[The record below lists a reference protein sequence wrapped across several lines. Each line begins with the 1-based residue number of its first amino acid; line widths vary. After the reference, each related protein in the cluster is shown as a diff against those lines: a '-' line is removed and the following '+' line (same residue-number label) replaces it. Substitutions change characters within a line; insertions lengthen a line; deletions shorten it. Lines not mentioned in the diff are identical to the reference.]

1 MGFSLPDLFQLHGD
15 LCLNVQLLN
24 HSRSVR
30 QRPCYSIL
38 TECFS
43 EACLAKTTT
52 WNWAHLPSKLMVAYS
67 RLNLS
72 SNVILEM
79 RLLQINVHEASS
91 SSTTIDHG
99 KNTPS
104 SSTTFCLALDI
115 KYTMFLGESLPRT
128 FHWRWHL
135 VLQNLGDSPRTTLV
149 TGLPCQGSCTLIAT
163 LPCRWEIQNSAYQKL
178 GVRIG

>member
-1 MGFSLPDLFQLHGD
+1 MGFSLPDPFQLHGD
-15 LCLNVQLLN
+15 LCLNVQFLN

-52 WNWAHLPSKLMVAYS
+52 WNKAHLPSKLMVVYS

-91 SSTTIDHG
+91 SSTTMERTHPALALHVALHWTS
-99 KNTPS
+99 NTPCFLVRAFQEPS
-104 SSTTFCLALDI
+104 IGADILFCR
-115 KYTMFLGESLPRT
+115 TLGTAHAQHWSLGFPAKAAAP
-128 FHWRWHL
+128 W
-135 VLQNLGDSPRTTLV
+135 
-149 TGLPCQGSCTLIAT
+149 
-163 LPCRWEIQNSAYQKL
+163 
-178 GVRIG
+178 